1 MYKTLRYNLTRK
13 FVLVWLLLY
22 PYNIIMELEN
32 NSDLKKVQITIVLD
46 DERESFEMDAN
57 KTILE
62 AALDKDIDVPFSCQ
76 GGICT
81 SCMAKVTEGK
91 AIMESNSVLTDG
103 EVEDGIVLTCQA
115 HPTTPTIVVNY
126 DEV

>member
-1 MYKTLRYNLTRK
+1 
-13 FVLVWLLLY
+13 
-22 PYNIIMELEN
+22 MELEN
-32 NSDLKKVQITIVLD
+32 NSDLKKVQITIVYD
-46 DERESFEMDAN
+46 DESETFEMDPK

-91 AIMESNSVLTDG
+91 AMMETNSVLSDD
-103 EVEDGIVLTCQA
+103 EVEDGFVLTCQA
-115 HPTTPTIVVNY
+115 HPTTPIIVVDY

>member
-1 MYKTLRYNLTRK
+1 
-13 FVLVWLLLY
+13 
-22 PYNIIMELEN
+22 MELEN
-32 NSDLKKVQITIVLD
+32 NSDLKKVQITIVYD
-46 DERESFEMDAN
+46 DESETFEMDPK

-91 AIMESNSVLTDG
+91 AMMETNSVLSDD

-115 HPTTPTIVVNY
+115 HPTTPIIVVDY

>member
-1 MYKTLRYNLTRK
+1 
-13 FVLVWLLLY
+13 
-22 PYNIIMELEN
+22 MELEN

-46 DERESFEMDAN
+46 EERETFEMDAT

-62 AALDKDIDVPFSCQ
+62 AALDKDIDAPFSCQ

-81 SCMAKVTEGK
+81 SCMAKITEGK
-91 AIMESNSVLTDG
+91 AIMENNSVLTDD
-103 EVEDGIVLTCQA
+103 EIEDGIVLTCQA
-115 HPTTPTIVVNY
+115 HPTTTTIVVDY